1 MRNNLNSCPKVFS
14 TAFLTKHFTINFT
27 SCHVGIFVEI
37 DIDETFIVTQV
48 QICFSSVICHKN
60 FPVLVRTHS
69 SRINIDI
76 RVKFLNGY
84 LETTI
89 FQETAQTCCH
99 NPFPNRRYHTTSYKN
114 IFRRHRFLFLKCS
127 RSC

>member
-1 MRNNLNSCPKVFS
+1 MRNDLDSCAKVLA
-14 TAFLTKHFTINFT
+14 TAFFTKNFTVNFT

-48 QICFSSVICHKN
+48 QICLSPIICHKD
-60 FPVLVRTHS
+60 FSVLVRTHGP
-69 SRINIDI
+69 RINIDI
-76 RVKFLNGY
+76 RIKLLNGY
-84 LETTI
+84 FETTI

-99 NPFPNRRYHTTSYKN
+99 NPFPNRRHHTTSYKN

-127 RSC
+127 RPC